1 MHFFMIRYRPL
12 PSVTVRYRAIGAKVK
27 GNNTFFAIRYRSP
40 RLAFIIINVS
50 GVGARRLAWVLPSI
64 VALAQPHLGLNV
76 AHVLLVAPS

>member
-12 PSVTVRYRAIGAKVK
+12 PPVTAPLGESP

-50 GVGARRLAWVLPSI
+50 GVGARGRARVLPSI

-76 AHVLLVAPS
+76 AHVLLVANVNLL

>member
-1 MHFFMIRYRPL
+1 MHFFMIRYRPF
-12 PSVTVRYRAIGAKVK
+12 RYRPLPRHWAKVK

-50 GVGARRLAWVLPSI
+50 GVGARGRARVLPSI

-76 AHVLLVAPS
+76 AHMLLVAPS